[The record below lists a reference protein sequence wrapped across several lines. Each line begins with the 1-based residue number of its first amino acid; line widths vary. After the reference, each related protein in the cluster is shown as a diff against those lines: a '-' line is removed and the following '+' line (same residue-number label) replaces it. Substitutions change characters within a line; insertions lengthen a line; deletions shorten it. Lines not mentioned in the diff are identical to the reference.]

1 MSFCKSHDKIRQ
13 MFAKDILYTYAYLEG
28 TFALHNDKGKQS
40 NFALKQIF
48 LTRFVIRRCLEY
60 VARSCYG
67 RIIFRNLETLG
78 SL

>member
-48 LTRFVIRRCLEY
+48 FYPICNPTMSWVC
-60 VARSCYG
+60 C
-67 RIIFRNLETLG
+67 
-78 SL
+78 